1 MIKRISQFLGE
12 TFTFLPSW
20 LTDCSETQ
28 TGEFSYLNPFDP
40 GYGRVG
46 LIKYFLFGLKT
57 TTTCTFQYSMVS
69 FNTTLNVNFY
79 RSTK

>member
-1 MIKRISQFLGE
+1 MTFLAQE
-12 TFTFLPSW
+12 MAKITTFLPSW

-46 LIKYFLFGLKT
+46 LIKYFLFGSKT
-57 TTTCTFQYSMVS
+57 TTTCTFQYPKVS